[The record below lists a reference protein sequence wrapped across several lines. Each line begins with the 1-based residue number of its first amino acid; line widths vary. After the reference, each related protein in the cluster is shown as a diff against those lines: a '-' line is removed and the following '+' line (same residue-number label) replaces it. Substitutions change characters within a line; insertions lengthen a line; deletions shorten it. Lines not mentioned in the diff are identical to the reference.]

1 VDCGCF
7 GPEDPE
13 AEAFHGLRAF
23 LYRDLAMLA
32 GIAFLYVWRRYR
44 AITPVKISLFLN
56 YRQNKGRTEDAAV

>member
-13 AEAFHGLRAF
+13 AEAFHGLRPA

-32 GIAFLYVWRRYR
+32 AVVFLYAWRRYR
-44 AITPVKISLFLN
+44 HVKPLRIGPMM
-56 YRQNKGRTEDAAV
+56 RKRIKKRRTENAYV